1 MIKAM
6 TIFTAAL
13 LAAQMSHAGTWER
26 LPGEDHTACDYRFTG
41 QIQPGDLTR
50 FLAELEASG
59 LFTPRVCL
67 DSEGGALT
75 EVYRF
80 LRQLNQSRK
89 IGGVSTRIETGASCL
104 SACAILFM
112 FGQTFGANSPYP
124 SREVEPGA
132 RLGFHSP
139 FIAPGRASGV
149 EAEEA
154 FRAAL
159 DIAKL
164 LIDSSYRA
172 LTSAGPALPVELVS
186 VVLGTP
192 GDQMHYVDT
201 IGEQTIFGIRRIN
214 HPETNIILPND
225 RDQVFQTA
233 RRICATSHVM
243 SHRTHFVEEG
253 YRFDDLVQAV
263 ARMEAAETDLH
274 QLTLLPAEQGRLP
287 RIVAVLSGPYH
298 VPGWFSAGAMLFCK
312 VSFEVGE
319 QGNGFRVERYSAG
332 FGTPMFDLD
341 DRLPDAEQVTGA
353 QLQMG
358 LVPIDTRY

>member
-1 MIKAM
+1 MLKVTTFLA
-6 TIFTAAL
+6 FTFVI
-13 LAAQMSHAGTWER
+13 AQPCYAGTWER
-26 LPGEDHTACDYRFTG
+26 LSDDDHTACDYRFSG
-41 QIQPGDLTR
+41 KIQTGDLTR
-50 FLAELEASG
+50 FLAELETSG

-80 LRQLNQSRK
+80 LRQLEQSRN

-124 SREVEPGA
+124 SREIEPGA

-149 EAEEA
+149 EVDEA

-172 LTSAGPALPVELVS
+172 LTSAGPALPAELVS

-201 IGEQTIFGIRRIN
+201 IGEQTILGITRIN
-214 HPETNIILPND
+214 HPDTIHTLPND

-233 RRICATSHVM
+233 RRICASSHVM

-263 ARMEAAETDLH
+263 ARMMNAETDLH
-274 QLTLLPAEQGRLP
+274 QLLLLPAGQDPLP

-312 VSFEVGE
+312 VSFDVTELE
-319 QGNGFRVERYSAG
+319 TGFQVDRYYVG
-332 FGTPMFDLD
+332 FGRMFDLD
-341 DRLPDAEQVTGA
+341 NRLPDAQEVTGA

-358 LVPIDTRY
+358 LVPIDTPY